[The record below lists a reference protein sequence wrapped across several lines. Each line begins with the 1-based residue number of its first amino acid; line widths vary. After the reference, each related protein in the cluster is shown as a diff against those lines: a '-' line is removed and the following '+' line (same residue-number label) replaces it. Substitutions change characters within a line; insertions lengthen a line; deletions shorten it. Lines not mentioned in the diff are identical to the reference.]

1 MRKCHRL
8 RPLLAYRAWK
18 RLWANPD
25 DTAAVFEILDALRG
39 RSDERV
45 FRRFAASP
53 QGQQILAERRELLQR
68 LSDRATLRAL
78 PEDSLG
84 KRYAAFMDAEAISAE
99 ELAKASD
106 AQRGEPYADADLQ
119 RFVCRWR
126 DMHDLHHVVTGYG
139 RDLHGEAALLAFTFA
154 QTPTLG
160 LGFIIGMAYLNGDA
174 EDRRMI
180 RAGYRRGRRAA
191 WLVNADWEALLE
203 RPVSEVRSSLCVGT
217 PPQYTPLWSAGAP
230 AAAAPHANPMR

>member
-1 MRKCHRL
+1 MRKPRRL
-8 RPLLAYRAWK
+8 RPLQAYRAWK
-18 RLWANPD
+18 RLWADPD
-25 DTAAVFEILDALRG
+25 DTAAVFEILEALRG
-39 RSDERV
+39 GSDERV

-53 QGQQILAERRELLQR
+53 QGRQILAEERDLMQR
-68 LSDRATLRAL
+68 LSDRDSLRAL
-78 PEDSLG
+78 HEGSLG
-84 KRYAAFMDAEAISAE
+84 ERYAAFMDAEEISAE
-99 ELAKASD
+99 QLAAAGD
-106 AQRGEPYADADLQ
+106 AQRGEPYADPNLQ

-180 RAGYRRGRRAA
+180 RAGYRRGRRAT
-191 WLVNADWEALLE
+191 WLVDADWEALLE
-203 RPVSEVRSSLCVGT
+203 RPVDETRRTLGVGE
-217 PPQYTPLWSAGAP
+217 PPEYTPLWSTGAP
-230 AAAAPHANPMR
+230 ASAG